1 MVDTQDTP
9 AASPVAHSRPPLFRN
24 RSKRFWIVVV
34 VVAALFVFYLPSLVA
49 YRYTAS
55 SQNTGFLI
63 HPWRSWS
70 FISTALTV
78 PGDSQLKTS
87 GSALRAADA
96 LFHGSAV
103 DPQEVRLLFLPEGK
117 PYTFTHMVG
126 RRTVT
131 TTVTPPYRF
140 VWQVTGHIDT
150 AGGPGRTIVGL
161 LDYKSGKAL
170 YDVRSDLTPVQN
182 TTEPSDSASPS
193 PTASP

>member
-1 MVDTQDTP
+1 MADRQHTRATP
-9 AASPVAHSRPPLFRN
+9 APAQTRPPLFRN
-24 RSKRFWIVVV
+24 RSRRFWITVI
-34 VVAALFVFYLPSLVA
+34 VVAALIVFYLPSLVA

-55 SQNTGFLI
+55 TQSTGFLL

-70 FISTALTV
+70 FIYTALTV

-96 LFHGSAV
+96 LFRGSAV

-126 RRTVT
+126 PHKVT

-140 VWQVTGHIDT
+140 VWQASGHIDT
-150 AGGPGRTIVGL
+150 VGGPGHTIVAL
-161 LDYKSGKAL
+161 LDYKTGKVL
-170 YDVRSDLTPVQN
+170 YDVRSDLTPSQN
-182 TTEPSDSASPS
+182 TTEPTETPS
-193 PTASP
+193 PAGSP